1 MRSTDCGELEGGG
14 RSSSRSGVPE
24 FTMEKPRMKM
34 KMQPRSPVNIDHNL
48 NPEPYRGQAQGM
60 V

>member
-1 MRSTDCGELEGGG
+1 MRSTDCGELEG
-14 RSSSRSGVPE
+14 SSSRSGVPE

-48 NPEPYRGQAQGM
+48 NPKPHRGQAQGM
-60 V
+60 VA